1 MKRAL
6 LVAAGVVGV
15 IVIAVAG
22 YTGYWFIA
30 AGEIGDR
37 IDDWAEKQR
46 AEGLEIESEGTY
58 VSGFPL
64 RFEVTLREPRIH
76 DTRNGWRWATD
87 SLRAEASAWDF
98 SEVTVYPDRRNSVQ
112 VLVEGGE
119 WRAIDAEIAGGRL
132 TVSLDGDRRFQEVAL
147 DLQGVEVTGV
157 WPERVAQIGSLQA
170 NGVAIDD
177 DGSGE
182 QVLKTSIAVRDAV
195 LPSDLA
201 EGLGESLD
209 FLDIDASVVGS
220 IPSER
225 GTNEAITAW
234 RDAGGTLELNDFRV
248 RWGPLGIESAG
259 TIALD
264 GAMRP
269 IAALTADIIGYGDVI
284 DALIMS
290 NMIPLGDAFIA
301 KVAFNMLAEKP
312 EDGGPPVAARGAG
325 DGAGRHV
332 DRGDDQG
339 CRAAAATSGVERRED
354 PRRGLLYGL
363 ARTPPSTISSVP
375 VTNDAASDSRNSVAF
390 AMSCGVPMR
399 PSGTAASVATLS
411 SGLSTQRCCIGVIVG
426 PGRMVLERMP
436 SPANWI
442 AIDFDMA
449 MRPAL
454 EAW

>member
-1 MKRAL
+1 MRRVL
-6 LVAAGVVGV
+6 LVAAGIVVT

-46 AEGLEIESEGTY
+46 EQGLEIETRGTF

-64 RFEVTLREPRIH
+64 RFEVTLREPRIQ
-76 DTRNGWRWATD
+76 DTRNGWRWTSD

-98 SEVTVYPDRRNSVQ
+98 SEVTVFPDRRNAVQ

-119 WRAIDAEIAGGRL
+119 WREIDAHIGGGKL
-132 TVSLDGDRRFQEVAL
+132 TVKLDDNRRFRQVTL
-147 DLQGVEVTGV
+147 DLQELEIAGV
-157 WPERVAQIGSLQA
+157 WPEKVAQIGSLQA

-182 QVLKTSIAVRDAV
+182 QVLKTSIAVRDGV

-201 EGLGESLD
+201 EGLGETLD

-234 RDAGGTLELNDFRV
+234 RDAGGTLELNGFRV

-312 EDGGPPVAARGAG
+312 EDGGPPVLRG
-325 DGAGRHV
+325 
-332 DRGDDQG
+332 
-339 CRAAAATSGVERRED
+339 
-354 PRRGLLYGL
+354 
-363 ARTPPSTISSVP
+363 VP
-375 VTNDAASDSRNSVAF
+375 VTAQD
-390 AMSCGVPMR
+390 
-399 PSGTAASVATLS
+399 GTLTVATIKVAELPP
-411 SGLSTQRCCIGVIVG
+411 L
-426 PGRMVLERMP
+426 PLE
-436 SPANWI
+436 
-442 AIDFDMA
+442 
-449 MRPAL
+449 
-454 EAW
+454 

>member
-30 AGEIGDR
+30 AGEIGER

-46 AEGLEIESEGTY
+46 AEGLEIESEGTF

-64 RFEVTLREPRIH
+64 RFEITLRAPRIH

-119 WRAIDAEIAGGRL
+119 WHAIDAQIDGGRL
-132 TVSLDGDRRFQEVAL
+132 VVRLDGDRRFREVAL
-147 DLQGVEVTGV
+147 DLHGVEVAGV

-177 DGSGE
+177 DGTGE
-182 QVLKTSIAVRDAV
+182 QVLKTAIAVRDAT

-201 EGLGESLD
+201 EGLGETLD
-209 FLDIDASVVGS
+209 FLDIDASVVGA
-220 IPSER
+220 IQSER

-312 EDGGPPVAARGAG
+312 EDGGPPVLRG
-325 DGAGRHV
+325 
-332 DRGDDQG
+332 
-339 CRAAAATSGVERRED
+339 
-354 PRRGLLYGL
+354 
-363 ARTPPSTISSVP
+363 VP
-375 VTNDAASDSRNSVAF
+375 VTAQD
-390 AMSCGVPMR
+390 
-399 PSGTAASVATLS
+399 GTLTVATIKVAELPP
-411 SGLSTQRCCIGVIVG
+411 L
-426 PGRMVLERMP
+426 PLE
-436 SPANWI
+436 
-442 AIDFDMA
+442 
-449 MRPAL
+449 
-454 EAW
+454 

>member
-1 MKRAL
+1 MRRAL
-6 LVAAGVVGV
+6 LVAAAIVGA

-37 IDDWAEKQR
+37 IDEWAEKQR
-46 AEGLEIESEGTY
+46 GQGLEIESEGTY

-64 RFEVTLREPRIH
+64 RFEIALREPRIH
-76 DTRNGWRWATD
+76 DTRNGWRWATA

-98 SEVTVYPDRRNSVQ
+98 SEVTVLPDRRNAVQ
-112 VLVEGGE
+112 VLLDGGG
-119 WRAIDAEIAGGRL
+119 WRDIDAEIEVGTLVVG
-132 TVSLDGDRRFQEVAL
+132 LDDDRRVREVAL
-147 DLQGVEVTGV
+147 DLQGVQVTGV
-157 WPERVAQIGSLQA
+157 WPERVARIGSLRA

-177 DGSGE
+177 DGTGE
-182 QVLKTSIAVRDAV
+182 QALNASIAVRDAV

-201 EGLGESLD
+201 EGLGETLD
-209 FLDIDASVVGS
+209 FLDIDASLIGS
-220 IPSER
+220 IQSER
-225 GTNEAITAW
+225 GTSAAITAW

-312 EDGGPPVAARGAG
+312 EDGSPPVLRG
-325 DGAGRHV
+325 
-332 DRGDDQG
+332 
-339 CRAAAATSGVERRED
+339 
-354 PRRGLLYGL
+354 
-363 ARTPPSTISSVP
+363 VP
-375 VTNDAASDSRNSVAF
+375 VTAQD
-390 AMSCGVPMR
+390 
-399 PSGTAASVATLS
+399 GTLTVATIKVAEMPPL
-411 SGLSTQRCCIGVIVG
+411 
-426 PGRMVLERMP
+426 PLE
-436 SPANWI
+436 
-442 AIDFDMA
+442 
-449 MRPAL
+449 
-454 EAW
+454 

>member
-1 MKRAL
+1 MRLVL
-6 LVAAGVVGV
+6 LAAFAAGA
-15 IVIAVAG
+15 IAIAVAG

-46 AEGLEIESEGTY
+46 SQGLEIETGGTQ
-58 VSGFPL
+58 VSGFPF
-64 RFEVTLREPRIH
+64 RFEITLREPRIH
-76 DTRNGWRWATD
+76 DTRNGWRWAAS

-98 SEVTVYPDRRNSVQ
+98 SEVTVFPDRRNSVQ
-112 VLVEGGE
+112 VLLEGGE
-119 WRAIDAEIAGGRL
+119 WRDIDAEIDDGRL
-132 TVSLDGDRRFQEVAL
+132 VVRLDDDRRFREIML
-147 DLQGVEVTGV
+147 DLQGLEIAGV
-157 WPERVAQIGSLQA
+157 WPQGAAQIGSLRA

-182 QVLKTSIAVRDAV
+182 EILKTSIAVRDAV

-201 EGLGESLD
+201 EGLGETLD

-234 RDAGGTLELNDFRV
+234 RDAGGTLELTGLRA
-248 RWGPLGIESAG
+248 RWGPLGIKTSG

-290 NMIPLGDAFIA
+290 NLIPLGEGFIA

-312 EDGGPPVAARGAG
+312 EDGSPPVLRG
-325 DGAGRHV
+325 
-332 DRGDDQG
+332 
-339 CRAAAATSGVERRED
+339 
-354 PRRGLLYGL
+354 
-363 ARTPPSTISSVP
+363 VP
-375 VTNDAASDSRNSVAF
+375 VTAQD
-390 AMSCGVPMR
+390 
-399 PSGTAASVATLS
+399 GTLTVATIKVAELPP
-411 SGLSTQRCCIGVIVG
+411 L
-426 PGRMVLERMP
+426 PLE
-436 SPANWI
+436 
-442 AIDFDMA
+442 
-449 MRPAL
+449 
-454 EAW
+454 

>member
-98 SEVTVYPDRRNSVQ
+98 SEVTVFPDSRNSVQ

-119 WRAIDAEIAGGRL
+119 WRDIDAEIDGGRL
-132 TVSLDGDRRFQEVAL
+132 TVRLDGDRRFQEVAL
-147 DLQGVEVTGV
+147 DLRGVEVTGV

-312 EDGGPPVAARGAG
+312 EDGGPPVLRG
-325 DGAGRHV
+325 
-332 DRGDDQG
+332 
-339 CRAAAATSGVERRED
+339 
-354 PRRGLLYGL
+354 
-363 ARTPPSTISSVP
+363 VP
-375 VTNDAASDSRNSVAF
+375 VTAQD
-390 AMSCGVPMR
+390 
-399 PSGTAASVATLS
+399 GTLTVATIKVAELPP
-411 SGLSTQRCCIGVIVG
+411 L
-426 PGRMVLERMP
+426 PLE
-436 SPANWI
+436 
-442 AIDFDMA
+442 
-449 MRPAL
+449 
-454 EAW
+454 

>member
-46 AEGLEIESEGTY
+46 AEGLEIESGGTY

-112 VLVEGGE
+112 GLVEGGE
-119 WRAIDAEIAGGRL
+119 WRDIEAEIGGGRL
-132 TVSLDGDRRFQEVAL
+132 TVRLDGDRRFQEVAL

-312 EDGGPPVAARGAG
+312 EDGGPPVLRG
-325 DGAGRHV
+325 
-332 DRGDDQG
+332 
-339 CRAAAATSGVERRED
+339 
-354 PRRGLLYGL
+354 
-363 ARTPPSTISSVP
+363 VP
-375 VTNDAASDSRNSVAF
+375 VTAQD
-390 AMSCGVPMR
+390 
-399 PSGTAASVATLS
+399 GTLTVATIKVAELPP
-411 SGLSTQRCCIGVIVG
+411 L
-426 PGRMVLERMP
+426 PLE
-436 SPANWI
+436 
-442 AIDFDMA
+442 
-449 MRPAL
+449 
-454 EAW
+454 

>member
-37 IDDWAEKQR
+37 IDEWAETQR

-64 RFEVTLREPRIH
+64 RFEITLRAPRIH
-76 DTRNGWRWATD
+76 DTRNGWRWATA

-98 SEVTVYPDRRNSVQ
+98 SEVTVYPDRRNAVQ

-119 WRAIDAEIAGGRL
+119 WHAIDAQIDGGRL
-132 TVSLDGDRRFQEVAL
+132 VVRLDGDRRFREVAL
-147 DLQGVEVTGV
+147 DLQGVEVAGV

-177 DGSGE
+177 DGTGE
-182 QVLKTSIAVRDAV
+182 QVLKTAIAVRDAT

-201 EGLGESLD
+201 KDSARPSTSSTSTRAWSGQSR
-209 FLDIDASVVGS
+209 AS
-220 IPSER
+220 
-225 GTNEAITAW
+225 
-234 RDAGGTLELNDFRV
+234 AGPTRRSPPGATPAAQLELNDFRV

-312 EDGGPPVAARGAG
+312 EDGGPPVLRG
-325 DGAGRHV
+325 
-332 DRGDDQG
+332 
-339 CRAAAATSGVERRED
+339 
-354 PRRGLLYGL
+354 
-363 ARTPPSTISSVP
+363 VP
-375 VTNDAASDSRNSVAF
+375 VTAQD
-390 AMSCGVPMR
+390 
-399 PSGTAASVATLS
+399 GTLTVATIKVAELPP
-411 SGLSTQRCCIGVIVG
+411 L
-426 PGRMVLERMP
+426 PLE
-436 SPANWI
+436 
-442 AIDFDMA
+442 
-449 MRPAL
+449 
-454 EAW
+454 

>member
-1 MKRAL
+1 MRRVL
-6 LVAAGVVGV
+6 LVTAGIVVT
-15 IVIAVAG
+15 IAIAVAG

-46 AEGLEIESEGTY
+46 GQGLEIETRGTF

-64 RFEVTLREPRIH
+64 RFEVTLREPRIQ
-76 DTRNGWRWATD
+76 DTRNGWRWASD

-98 SEVTVYPDRRNSVQ
+98 SEVTVFPDRRNAVQ

-119 WRAIDAEIAGGRL
+119 WREIDAHIGGGQLVVRL
-132 TVSLDGDRRFQEVAL
+132 DDDRRFREVTL
-147 DLQGVEVTGV
+147 DLQGVEVAGV

-182 QVLKTSIAVRDAV
+182 QVLKTSIAVRDGV

-201 EGLGESLD
+201 EGLGETLD

-312 EDGGPPVAARGAG
+312 EDGGPPVLRG
-325 DGAGRHV
+325 
-332 DRGDDQG
+332 
-339 CRAAAATSGVERRED
+339 
-354 PRRGLLYGL
+354 
-363 ARTPPSTISSVP
+363 VP
-375 VTNDAASDSRNSVAF
+375 VTAQD
-390 AMSCGVPMR
+390 
-399 PSGTAASVATLS
+399 GTLTVATIKVAELPP
-411 SGLSTQRCCIGVIVG
+411 L
-426 PGRMVLERMP
+426 PLE
-436 SPANWI
+436 
-442 AIDFDMA
+442 
-449 MRPAL
+449 
-454 EAW
+454 

>member
-37 IDDWAEKQR
+37 IDEWAETQR

-64 RFEVTLREPRIH
+64 RFEITLRAPRIY
-76 DTRNGWRWATD
+76 DTRNGWRWATA

-98 SEVTVYPDRRNSVQ
+98 SEVTVYPDRRNAVQ

-119 WRAIDAEIAGGRL
+119 WHAIDAQIDGGRL
-132 TVSLDGDRRFQEVAL
+132 VVRLDGDRRFREVAL
-147 DLQGVEVTGV
+147 DLQGVEVAGV

-269 IAALTADIIGYGDVI
+269 IAALTANIIGYGDVI

-312 EDGGPPVAARGAG
+312 EDGGPPVLRG
-325 DGAGRHV
+325 
-332 DRGDDQG
+332 
-339 CRAAAATSGVERRED
+339 
-354 PRRGLLYGL
+354 
-363 ARTPPSTISSVP
+363 VP
-375 VTNDAASDSRNSVAF
+375 VTAQD
-390 AMSCGVPMR
+390 
-399 PSGTAASVATLS
+399 GTLTVATIKVAELPP
-411 SGLSTQRCCIGVIVG
+411 L
-426 PGRMVLERMP
+426 PLE
-436 SPANWI
+436 
-442 AIDFDMA
+442 
-449 MRPAL
+449 
-454 EAW
+454 

>member
-1 MKRAL
+1 MRLVL
-6 LVAAGVVGV
+6 LAAFAAGA
-15 IVIAVAG
+15 IAIAVAG

-46 AEGLEIESEGTY
+46 SQGLEIETGGTQ
-58 VSGFPL
+58 VAGFPF
-64 RFEVTLREPRIH
+64 RFEVTLRELQIH
-76 DTRNGWRWATD
+76 DTRNGWRWAAS

-98 SEVTVYPDRRNSVQ
+98 SEVTVFPDRRNSVQ
-112 VLVEGGE
+112 VLLEGGE
-119 WRAIDAEIAGGRL
+119 WRDIDVEIDDGRL
-132 TVSLDGDRRFQEVAL
+132 VVRLDDDRRFREIML
-147 DLQGVEVTGV
+147 DLQGLEIAGV
-157 WPERVAQIGSLQA
+157 WLQGAAQVGSLHA

-182 QVLKTSIAVRDAV
+182 EVLKTSIAVRDAV

-201 EGLGESLD
+201 EGLGETLD

-234 RDAGGTLELNDFRV
+234 RDAGGTLELTGLRL
-248 RWGPLGIESAG
+248 RWGPLGIETSG

-290 NMIPLGDAFIA
+290 NLIPLGEGFIA

-312 EDGGPPVAARGAG
+312 EDGSAPVLRG
-325 DGAGRHV
+325 
-332 DRGDDQG
+332 
-339 CRAAAATSGVERRED
+339 
-354 PRRGLLYGL
+354 
-363 ARTPPSTISSVP
+363 VP
-375 VTNDAASDSRNSVAF
+375 VTAQD
-390 AMSCGVPMR
+390 
-399 PSGTAASVATLS
+399 GTLTVATIKVAELPP
-411 SGLSTQRCCIGVIVG
+411 L
-426 PGRMVLERMP
+426 PLE
-436 SPANWI
+436 
-442 AIDFDMA
+442 
-449 MRPAL
+449 
-454 EAW
+454 

>member
-1 MKRAL
+1 MRRAL
-6 LVAAGVVGV
+6 LVAAGVVGT

-37 IDDWAEKQR
+37 IDEWAEKQR
-46 AEGLEIESEGTY
+46 AEGLEIETGGTF

-64 RFEVTLREPRIH
+64 RFEVSLRDPRIH

-87 SLRAEASAWDF
+87 SLRAEASSWDF
-98 SEVTVYPDRRNSVQ
+98 SEVTVYPDRRNAVQ

-119 WRAIDAEIAGGRL
+119 WRDIHAQIGGGQMVVRL
-132 TVSLDGDRRFQEVAL
+132 DDDRRFREVAL
-147 DLQGVEVTGV
+147 DLQGLEVAGV

-269 IAALTADIIGYGDVI
+269 IAALTANIIGYGDVI

-312 EDGGPPVAARGAG
+312 EDGGPPVLRG
-325 DGAGRHV
+325 
-332 DRGDDQG
+332 
-339 CRAAAATSGVERRED
+339 
-354 PRRGLLYGL
+354 
-363 ARTPPSTISSVP
+363 VP
-375 VTNDAASDSRNSVAF
+375 VTAQD
-390 AMSCGVPMR
+390 
-399 PSGTAASVATLS
+399 GTLTVATIKVAELPP
-411 SGLSTQRCCIGVIVG
+411 L
-426 PGRMVLERMP
+426 PLE
-436 SPANWI
+436 
-442 AIDFDMA
+442 
-449 MRPAL
+449 
-454 EAW
+454 

>member
-30 AGEIGDR
+30 AGEIGER
-37 IDDWAEKQR
+37 IDEWAEKQR
-46 AEGLEIESEGTY
+46 AEGLEIESGGTY

-64 RFEVTLREPRIH
+64 RFEITLRAPRVH
-76 DTRNGWRWATD
+76 DTRNGWRWASD

-112 VLVEGGE
+112 ILVEGGE
-119 WRAIDAEIAGGRL
+119 WHAIDAQVGGGRL
-132 TVSLDGDRRFQEVAL
+132 VVRLDGDRRFREVAL
-147 DLQGVEVTGV
+147 DLHGVEVAGV

-170 NGVAIDD
+170 NGIAIDD
-177 DGSGE
+177 DGTGE
-182 QVLKTSIAVRDAV
+182 QVLKTAIAVRDAI

-201 EGLGESLD
+201 EGLGETLD
-209 FLDIDASVVGS
+209 FLDIDASVVGA
-220 IPSER
+220 IQSER

-312 EDGGPPVAARGAG
+312 EDGGPPVLRG
-325 DGAGRHV
+325 
-332 DRGDDQG
+332 
-339 CRAAAATSGVERRED
+339 
-354 PRRGLLYGL
+354 
-363 ARTPPSTISSVP
+363 VP
-375 VTNDAASDSRNSVAF
+375 VTAQD
-390 AMSCGVPMR
+390 
-399 PSGTAASVATLS
+399 GTLTVATIKVAELPP
-411 SGLSTQRCCIGVIVG
+411 L
-426 PGRMVLERMP
+426 PLE
-436 SPANWI
+436 
-442 AIDFDMA
+442 
-449 MRPAL
+449 
-454 EAW
+454 